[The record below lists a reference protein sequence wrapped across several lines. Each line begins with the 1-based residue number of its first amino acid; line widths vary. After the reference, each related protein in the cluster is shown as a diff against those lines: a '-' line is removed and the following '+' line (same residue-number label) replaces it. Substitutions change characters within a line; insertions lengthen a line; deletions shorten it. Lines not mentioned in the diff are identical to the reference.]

1 MATGS
6 PARRSHACATRHRGA
21 GAPRGTAAACAGQE
35 LLEWNLSVCQAR
47 RRRVAVQPPHAT
59 ALRAACAAARTGAP
73 DDLPFPRPPGP
84 VHARSHRSRRGRRA

>member
-47 RRRVAVQPPHAT
+47 RRRVAVQPPHAA